1 MGILRATGDAIKGG
15 FGDAWLETIE
25 PDNMGLCSLKF
36 LLSHLK
42 KSSLTNLY

>member
-25 PDNMGLCSLKF
+25 PDNMGEHTGRLMTLISLA
-36 LLSHLK
+36 
-42 KSSLTNLY
+42 